1 MKRKDPNDL
10 LISYPTK
17 RASPG
22 VKAKARD
29 KAIEAGEKSFYW
41 NCPRHG
47 MTVFSTAGA
56 GVCRCCIADAQQ
68 KSRDHRNA
76 AQRVRSAERKRAA
89 MALAETMSQA
99 VGTSV
104 PQAAIDADTQRQ
116 NYLKALAAKI
126 A

>member
-1 MKRKDPNDL
+1 MKKKEPSDL

-29 KAIEAGEKSFYW
+29 TAIEAGQKSFYW

-76 AQRVRSAERKRAA
+76 AQRVRSAVKKRAA
-89 MALAETMSQA
+89 MALAETAERSNA
-99 VGTSV
+99 
-104 PQAAIDADTQRQ
+104 
-116 NYLKALAAKI
+116 
-126 A
+126 